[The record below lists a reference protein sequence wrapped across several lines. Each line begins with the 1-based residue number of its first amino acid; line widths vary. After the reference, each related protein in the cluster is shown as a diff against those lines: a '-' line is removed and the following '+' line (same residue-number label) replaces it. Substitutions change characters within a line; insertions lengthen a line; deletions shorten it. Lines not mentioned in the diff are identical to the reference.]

1 MSCNVPI
8 GRDARV
14 SGTNVTLVR
23 SENFFVKVIPCF
35 AFLPSLHPS
44 FFNKLISFLPVMA
57 GRFVYLRNSSQLMNG
72 LNIWLDEGSS
82 AYKFC
87 DFDCCFGFY
96 AMEFYFVFH
105 QETCTLTDIF
115 KGIKV
120 KQHRFLY
127 PLFSLCE
134 RTSECCCT
142 EFFTTSN
149 PSSAF
154 WFKCKRQNYISLMH
168 STPFF
173 MVHETFWWLL
183 LRRYILYYYHHLSRG
198 KRKFT
203 LLVDYSKVTVLV
215 EFLIRRY
222 KHSLPLRRRHRY
234 LSYPYLKSIFQHS
247 LQLFQ
252 YPCPIDASILD
263 CRAHFYDELGHQ
275 LRRWS
280 RWNNHS
286 LFLRLL
292 SLLLTQMQFHTS

>member
-1 MSCNVPI
+1 MNQRPYLLSKSSNPCLPSPVWSPLSMSCNVPI

-57 GRFVYLRNSSQLMNG
+57 GRLVYLRNSSQLMNG

-82 AYKFC
+82 AYRFC
-87 DFDCCFGFY
+87 DFDCCSGFY

-105 QETCTLTDIF
+105 QETRTLTNIF

-120 KQHRFLY
+120 KQYRFLY

-154 WFKCKRQNYISLMH
+154 WFKCERQNYIASLH
-168 STPFF
+168 CIPLFIF
-173 MVHETFWWLL
+173 GETFLWFLL
-183 LRRYILYYYHHLSRG
+183 CSYILYYYLSIG
-198 KRKFT
+198 KCKFS
-203 LLVDYSKVTVLV
+203 YSETNTSFSNYSIGKKEVT
-215 EFLIRRY
+215 
-222 KHSLPLRRRHRY
+222 
-234 LSYPYLKSIFQHS
+234 
-247 LQLFQ
+247 
-252 YPCPIDASILD
+252 
-263 CRAHFYDELGHQ
+263 
-275 LRRWS
+275 
-280 RWNNHS
+280 
-286 LFLRLL
+286 
-292 SLLLTQMQFHTS
+292 